1 MAPAV
6 GSPLFDLVTGFP
18 PDDAVDVLLPLPTTL
33 AVWMTVLESTGHA
46 ADVAALRRAHV
57 DEARATVRRIQA
69 LADVLAGA
77 PEAGPAVLR
86 TTHLIEERVRGV
98 SGLRPHLH
106 VFVGARVRHP
116 DGHETPVD
124 VDELA
129 ARVADDVVPD
139 HRDRLVAAT
148 TAACGLVWGTTA
160 WSPCELVEP
169 AWLLDRAARAEADE
183 PTCPGPWPRRQVL
196 PGGRRTVLPPAGPHY
211 GVDP

>member
-1 MAPAV
+1 MAPVAGPV
-6 GSPLFDLVTGFP
+6 ALFDLVTGFP
-18 PDDAVDVLLPLPTTL
+18 PDDAVDVSLPLPTTL

-46 ADVAALRRAHV
+46 ADVAALRRVHV
-57 DEARATVRRIQA
+57 EEARATVRRIQA
-69 LADVLAGA
+69 LADVLAGPGA
-77 PEAGPAVLR
+77 TGPAVLP

-124 VDELA
+124 LDDLA
-129 ARVADDVVPD
+129 ACVSDDVVPD

-148 TAACGLVWGTTA
+148 TSACGLVWGPTA

-169 AWLLDRAARAEADE
+169 AWLVDRAARAVADE
-183 PTCPGPWPRRQVL
+183 PTCPGPWPRRQIPD
-196 PGGRRTVLPPAGPHY
+196 PGRTVLPPGRPHY